1 MESISVPSISKI
13 AAFIIISFFLD
24 NISILTKANLVWQ
37 FREILKKEK
46 SDINKIYDIEKIKKK
61 WYTKLNK

>member
-24 NISILTKANLVWQ
+24 NIPILTKANLVWQ
-37 FREILKKEK
+37 FREVLKKEK